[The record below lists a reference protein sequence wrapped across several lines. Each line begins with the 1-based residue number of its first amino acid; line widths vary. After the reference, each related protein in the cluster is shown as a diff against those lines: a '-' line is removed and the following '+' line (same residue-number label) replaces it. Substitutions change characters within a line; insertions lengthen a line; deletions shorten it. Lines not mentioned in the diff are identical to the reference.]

1 MPPLVL
7 MQPLVLSC
15 EHINK
20 IERMALRTTA
30 AFWKPILW
38 VVVVAIAV
46 VAFLQWRSAWL
57 EERRMRADSGN
68 ALLNAQRAARKRG
81 QAPPPPNARIHE
93 TARYRIIT
101 TADAAQTEQVAHA
114 VERLHDAYLDF
125 FRDQLPETATRSRA
139 NKLKLTLYRDR
150 TQFQSYNNSMPWAE
164 AYYRTPM
171 SHAYYVKG
179 APNPYHWMVHEAT
192 HQLNAEV
199 ARFKKAPWIDEGLGT
214 YFGSSRFVD
223 GALRLG
229 DTDPD
234 TYPIWWLPTLPI
246 SGDLDADIAQ
256 QRWIPL
262 HAFLTGKNAPP
273 MGGRVNQY
281 YMQYWSLTHFL
292 FHYDNGRYASAY
304 KQLIAEGGTLTNF
317 EKRIGPADRLQREW
331 YGYLLGLRDAAADAE
346 EARRA
351 KTERHSDIDT
361 LVIVP
366 EQ

>member
-1 MPPLVL
+1 
-7 MQPLVLSC
+7 
-15 EHINK
+15 
-20 IERMALRTTA
+20 MALRTTA
-30 AFWKPILW
+30 ERWKPILW
-38 VVVVAIAV
+38 VVIIVVAVI
-46 VAFLQWRSAWL
+46 AFLQWRSAWM
-57 EERRMRADSGN
+57 EERRARTDSGGA
-68 ALLNAQRAARKRG
+68 ALLNAQRAARKHG
-81 QAPPPPNARIHE
+81 QPSPPPNARIYD
-93 TARYRIIT
+93 TPRYRIIT
-101 TADAAQTEQVAHA
+101 TADAAQTEHVGRA
-114 VERLHDAYLDF
+114 VESLHEAYHDF
-125 FRDQLPETATRSRA
+125 FRDQLPETAKRSHAR
-139 NKLKLTLYRDR
+139 KLKLTLYRDR

-214 YFGSSRFVD
+214 YFGTSRLVD
-223 GALRLG
+223 GTLRLG
-229 DTDPD
+229 EIDKD
-234 TYPIWWLPTLPI
+234 TYPIWWLSTFPI

-262 HAFLTGKNAPP
+262 YAFLTGENAPP

-292 FHYDNGRYASAY
+292 FHYDNGRYATAY
-304 KQLIAEGGTLTNF
+304 KRLIAEGGTLVNF
-317 EKRIGPADRLQREW
+317 EKRIGPTSRIQREW

-351 KTERHSDIDT
+351 EIERHTDT

-366 EQ
+366 ER